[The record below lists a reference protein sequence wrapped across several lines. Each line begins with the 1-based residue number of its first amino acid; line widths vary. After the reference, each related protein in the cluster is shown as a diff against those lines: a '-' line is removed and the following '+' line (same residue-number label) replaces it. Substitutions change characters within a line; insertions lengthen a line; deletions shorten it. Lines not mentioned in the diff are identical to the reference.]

1 MRRITPALLAL
12 AGAVAAGCG
21 GGAAADEVIHT
32 YDDGS
37 TATVA
42 SATDSELRSAGI
54 AMETIYTKT
63 GTYNGGDLLV
73 ELESLGDGRLYPQ
86 IDLRVAEADTDTFC
100 VEGGKDDYVKHVRR
114 GEFAPREGGC

>member
-1 MRRITPALLAL
+1 MHSITPAVLAL

-21 GGAAADEVIHT
+21 GGAAANEVIHT

-54 AMETIYTKT
+54 TMETIYTKT
-63 GTYNGGDLLV
+63 GRYDGGDLIV

-86 IDLRVAEADTDTFC
+86 IDLRVVGADMDTFC

-114 GEFAPREGGC
+114 GEFTPQEGRC